1 MNPSGS
7 PEVSASTFSPGMPI
21 SCAEGIPDAAE
32 STSTLYLKKPT
43 RKSATVEGENV
54 ASHADARLWFRD
66 FDLPPSVTNAAPPPS
81 PNAVGPMR
89 LKSATL

>member
-7 PEVSASTFSPGMPI
+7 PELSASRFSPGMLM
-21 SCAEGIPDAAE
+21 SGAEGIPEAAE
-32 STSTLYLKKPT
+32 RTSTLYLKKPT

-54 ASHADARLWFRD
+54 ASPPNARLWFRD
-66 FDLPPSVTNAAPPPS
+66 FDMPPSVTNAGPPPA